1 MRMYLLSS
9 DEDTVTGMRLAG
21 IEGTV
26 VRSRDEL
33 LERAQQAMND
43 PDIGVLLVTNTLGLL
58 YADSII
64 EIKRNAQILVTQV
77 PDMLNPSSVGDSITS
92 YVRNAIGVN
101 VD

>member
-26 VRSRDEL
+26 VKSEEEL
-33 LERAQQAMND
+33 LSEAKKAESN
-43 PDIGVLLVTNTLGLL
+43 PDIGILLVTNTLGQL
-58 YADSII
+58 YADCIVD
-64 EIKRNAQILVTQV
+64 IKKKSKILVTQV
-77 PDMLNPSSVGDSITS
+77 PDMLNPSAAGDSITR

>member
-1 MRMYLLSS
+1 MRMYLLSG

-26 VRSRDEL
+26 VESREEL
-33 LERAQQAMND
+33 LAEAQKAEKD
-43 PDIGVLLVTNTLGLL
+43 PDIGVLLITNTLGQL
-58 YADSII
+58 YADSIVD
-64 EIKRNAQILVTQV
+64 IKKNSKILVTQV
-77 PDMLNPSSVGDSITS
+77 PDMLNPSSAGDSVTR

>member
-9 DEDTVTGMRLAG
+9 DEDTVTGIRLAG

-26 VRSRDEL
+26 VTSRDEL
-33 LERAQQAMND
+33 ILEAQKAMNE
-43 PDIGVLLVTNTLGLL
+43 PDIGVLLVTNTIGQL
-58 YADSII
+58 YADTLL
-64 EIKRNAQILVTQV
+64 EIKRNAKILVTQI
-77 PDMLNPSSVGDSITS
+77 PDMLNPSAAGDSITS

>member
-1 MRMYLLSS
+1 MRMYLLSG

-43 PDIGVLLVTNTLGLL
+43 PDIGVLLVTNTVGKL
-58 YADSII
+58 YADSIMQ
-64 EIKRNAQILVTQV
+64 IKKNAKILVTQI
-77 PDMLNPSSVGDSITS
+77 PDMLNPSAVGDSITG

>member
-26 VRSRDEL
+26 IKSREEL
-33 LERAQQAMND
+33 LSAAQKAMND
-43 PDIGVLLVTNTLGLL
+43 PNIGILLVTNTIGTL
-58 YADSII
+58 YADSLI
-64 EIKRNAQILVTQV
+64 EIKRNAKILVTQI
-77 PDMLNPSSVGDSITS
+77 PDMLNPSAAGDSITS

>member
-26 VRSRDEL
+26 VKNRDEL
-33 LERAQQAMND
+33 FEKAKKAIDD
-43 PDIGVLLVTNTLGLL
+43 PDIGILLVTNTIGRL
-58 YADSII
+58 YADSLI
-64 EIKRNAQILVTQV
+64 EIKKNAKILVTQI
-77 PDMLNPSSVGDSITS
+77 PDMLDPSTPGDSITR